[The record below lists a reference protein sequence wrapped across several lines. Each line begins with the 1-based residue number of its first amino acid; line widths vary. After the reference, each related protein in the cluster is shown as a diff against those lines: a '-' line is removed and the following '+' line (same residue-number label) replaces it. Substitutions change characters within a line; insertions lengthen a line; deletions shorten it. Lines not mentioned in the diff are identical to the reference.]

1 MGSFFEG
8 RLLSVLVLPVFRLK
22 GVRLLQIGIDNLKK
36 KTFWSQLLFLF
47 AGVSVI
53 LSAVGAF
60 GVDIY
65 LASTQWLLVGIFFG
79 VSGIYVRLDE

>member
-1 MGSFFEG
+1 M
-8 RLLSVLVLPVFRLK
+8 
-22 GVRLLQIGIDNLKK
+22 QIGTDNLKK
-36 KTFWSQLLFLF
+36 KKFWSQVLFLF

-60 GVDIY
+60 GFDIY

-79 VSGIYVRLDE
+79 VAGIYIRLYE